1 MPGLDEKTLA
11 EIKALSVPERIE
23 AVNILWDS
31 IPENHKSS
39 EVSDSEKRILDFS
52 IEYSEKHPE
61 DKTFW
66 EDLKAE
72 LHAKI
77 KSAR

>member
-1 MPGLDEKTLA
+1 MAGLDQKTLA

-23 AVNILWDS
+23 AVNLIWES
-31 IPENHKSS
+31 IPENHKAS
-39 EVSDSEKRILDFS
+39 EVSESEKRILDFS
-52 IEYSEKHPE
+52 IEHSEKYPE
-61 DKTFW
+61 DKISW

-77 KSAR
+77 NTAR